1 MNEPTAEQ
9 VRIREL
15 EDRVEVLESTVN
27 DWGPFI
33 NQMRITLGT
42 LAQNPMVLAM
52 VPPQYRQTLVQ
63 YLPPKD

>member
-52 VPPQYRQTLVQ
+52 VPPQYRQTLAQ